1 MAQSLHNSQQEKE
14 SGHFEHEN
22 DSGPLRRHFV
32 PTPQHE
38 LPQYDCP
45 ELGHRYNSVY
55 NPEGRERTTPMSCKK
70 CESCLG
76 YRKYQKFE
84 QWQASTTSPISTYL
98 LAEFPTPRAA
108 ADFAGKKGLLS
119 RREKVTKLTVLHQSG
134 KCGPKQ
140 PCWVR
145 IIWDCAATNKQ
156 ITHVRKRARDSGGR
170 RLKSARI
177 ELSEEQF
184 IEWLPDK
191 FRIQAEETTDPKKG
205 GVNAYRFPNG
215 CAQPI
220 KVPDDWRDGLTRN
233 AAILRVS
240 ERDTTPRQIRRG
252 LAIRRSWRGSYT
264 RDPDSPGANRL
275 LERARYIN
283 AMDWL
288 QRWMELYEENS
299 NLDASQAFI
308 SEYLAGRNP
317 DVKEWQKKTRGSK
330 HMIVETARWL
340 NGERDP
346 EPATML
352 VAEVLQFRERS
363 GEPHIDTDFLNEL
376 MLDLPAFQRDPA

>member
-1 MAQSLHNSQQEKE
+1 M
-14 SGHFEHEN
+14 
-22 DSGPLRRHFV
+22 
-32 PTPQHE
+32 
-38 LPQYDCP
+38 
-45 ELGHRYNSVY
+45 
-55 NPEGRERTTPMSCKK
+55 
-70 CESCLG
+70 
-76 YRKYQKFE
+76 
-84 QWQASTTSPISTYL
+84 
-98 LAEFPTPRAA
+98 
-108 ADFAGKKGLLS
+108 
-119 RREKVTKLTVLHQSG
+119 
-134 KCGPKQ
+134 
-140 PCWVR
+140 
-145 IIWDCAATNKQ
+145 
-156 ITHVRKRARDSGGR
+156 
-170 RLKSARI
+170 
-177 ELSEEQF
+177 
-184 IEWLPDK
+184 
-191 FRIQAEETTDPKKG
+191 
-205 GVNAYRFPNG
+205 
-215 CAQPI
+215 
-220 KVPDDWRDGLTRN
+220 
-233 AAILRVS
+233 
-240 ERDTTPRQIRRG
+240 
-252 LAIRRSWRGSYT
+252 

-308 SEYLAGRNP
+308 SEYLAGRSP